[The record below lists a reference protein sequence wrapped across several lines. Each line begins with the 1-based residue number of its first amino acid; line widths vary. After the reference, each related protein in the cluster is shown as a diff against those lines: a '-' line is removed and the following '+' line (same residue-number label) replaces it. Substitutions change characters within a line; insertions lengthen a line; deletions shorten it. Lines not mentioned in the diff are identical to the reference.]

1 MNIFVL
7 SLYNFVCY
15 DIFIIKLKTMEK
27 IKLTCPNC
35 DNAVYIHHDDKLME
49 YFIKTE
55 KVGHQC
61 SKCETNVIIN
71 KTNVSY
77 IDI

>member
-1 MNIFVL
+1 
-7 SLYNFVCY
+7 
-15 DIFIIKLKTMEK
+15 MEK

-35 DNAVYIHHDDKLME
+35 NNAVYIHHDDKLME

-77 IDI
+77 IDM